1 MPLTGR
7 GRNQK
12 TGHHGECLQVAT
24 TEPTRADHTDPGP
37 EAGPR
42 IRQPERPRHEHGR
55 APSPD
60 RRPDHGPDRSPS
72 GHGRDQARGHGTSTA
87 EAKKPAEHPE
97 PAGPS
102 ESAEPS
108 EPAQQAQPTKSSR
121 LTSALT
127 ALREWIVRHPILF
140 VTAVSGVLHIA
151 WFFTFAN
158 SGGDLAAQDAWAEF
172 VGRHPDSAYNLAW
185 YGGMHP
191 VSYSVVSPYLM
202 SVLGVR
208 TTMMVSGTL
217 SAALLTLI
225 LVRSRPVRNPLWPAL
240 AGVYALLCNAASGRV
255 TYGLGTVF
263 ALGAVAVVFCWPHRW
278 RYKRWAKAL
287 CAAPLTALA
296 TMASPVAGLFVGLVA
311 VALFLQK
318 RRPGAWALGLAPAIV
333 VAVSAWLFPFSGTQP
348 MSFGSAVLPLASA
361 IVVFAVVP
369 RAWTTIRITSAVYAL
384 GVLLVWLISSQI
396 GSNIT
401 RLPMLFA
408 GVVMLAA
415 LPFTVPRSRK
425 WYTIV
430 LAFVGFVSWIGF
442 KSVDDV
448 VHTTPTASWT
458 RELAPLVNELQE
470 VGAEKGRVEV
480 VPARSHREAS
490 ALAPYVNLARGWNRQ
505 ADMERNPLFYDD
517 TLNSANYYE
526 WLKRWA
532 VHFVVLPKDEP
543 DGDGG
548 ERERELVQ
556 RGQPYLTQIWGD
568 ANWQLFKVND
578 PAPMAEPHAVVE
590 RAGQNEWTMK
600 VTRPGRILVRIPYSP
615 WLSIVDEDGNK
626 VERPQET
633 EASKNR
639 ADEDSPKTYD
649 NVNGCLTET
658 EEDADGDKWT
668 MLVAPKTGIYR
679 LAAPYTLPRGTPC
692 PDELK

>member
-1 MPLTGR
+1 M
-7 GRNQK
+7 
-12 TGHHGECLQVAT
+12 AT
-24 TEPTRADHTDPGP
+24 AEPTRADETDPGP
-37 EAGPR
+37 GTGPR
-42 IRQPERPRHEHGR
+42 IRPP
-55 APSPD
+55 
-60 RRPDHGPDRSPS
+60 
-72 GHGRDQARGHGTSTA
+72 TSTGDDPGRRA
-87 EAKKPAEHPE
+87 EDDHTPDTPDAPGTPDAPDTPA
-97 PAGPS
+97 A
-102 ESAEPS
+102 
-108 EPAQQAQPTKSSR
+108 SR
-121 LTSALT
+121 FAALT
-127 ALREWIVRHPILF
+127 TALTTATATLRERIRRHPVLS
-140 VTAVSGVLHIA
+140 VTLVSGVLHVV

-191 VSYSVVSPYLM
+191 VSYSMVSPYLM

-208 TTMMVSGTL
+208 TTMMIAGTI
-217 SAALLTLI
+217 SATLLTLV
-225 LVRSRPVRNPLWPAL
+225 LVRSRPVRDPLWPAL
-240 AGVYALLCNAASGRV
+240 AGVFAFLCNAASGRV
-255 TYGLGTVF
+255 TFGLGTMF
-263 ALGAVAVVFCWPHRW
+263 ALGGVAVVFCWPYRW

-287 CAAPLTALA
+287 CAAPLAALA

-318 RRPGAWALGLAPAIV
+318 RRPGAWALGLAPAAV

-348 MSFGSAVLPLASA
+348 MSFGSATLPLAYSV
-361 IVVFAVVP
+361 IVFAVVP
-369 RAWTTIRITSAVYAL
+369 REWKTVRITSAVYGL

-408 GVVMLAA
+408 GVVLMAA

-425 WYTIV
+425 WYVIV
-430 LAFVGFVSWIGF
+430 VTFVGFVTWIGF

-448 VHTTPTASWT
+448 VHTTPAASWA

-517 TLNSANYYE
+517 TLNSANYHE
-526 WLKRWA
+526 WLGRWA

-548 ERERELVQ
+548 ERERQLVQ
-556 RGQPYLTQIWGD
+556 RGMPYLKQIWGD
-568 ANWQLFKVND
+568 ANWQLFRVTD
-578 PAPMAEPHAVVE
+578 PAPLAEPNAVVD
-590 RAGQNEWTMK
+590 RAAQGELTMDVK
-600 VTRPGRILVRIPYSP
+600 KAGRILIRIPYSP
-615 WLSIVDEDGNK
+615 WLSIVDAKGNK
-626 VERPQET
+626 LKPPQET
-633 EASKNR
+633 KASEER
-639 ADEDSPKTYD
+639 ADGTPRTYD
-649 NVNGCLTET
+649 NVNGCLMET
-658 EEDADGDKWT
+658 EEDADGDQWT
-668 MLVAPKTGIYR
+668 MLIAPHAGTYR
-679 LAAPYTLPRGTPC
+679 LAAPYTVPRGTPC

>member
-1 MPLTGR
+1 M
-7 GRNQK
+7 
-12 TGHHGECLQVAT
+12 AT
-24 TEPTRADHTDPGP
+24 AEPTRADDADPGP
-37 EAGPR
+37 DTGPPPRVPAPRSESGRPTAPSEAEAEAEAGT
-42 IRQPERPRHEHGR
+42 G
-55 APSPD
+55 
-60 RRPDHGPDRSPS
+60 S
-72 GHGRDQARGHGTSTA
+72 GSAM
-87 EAKKPAEHPE
+87 PAV
-97 PAGPS
+97 
-102 ESAEPS
+102 
-108 EPAQQAQPTKSSR
+108 
-121 LTSALT
+121 LL
-127 ALREWIVRHPILF
+127 ALRERLLRHPVLSMT
-140 VTAVSGVLHIA
+140 VLSGVLHVV

-208 TTMMVSGTL
+208 TTMMIAGTVSAG
-217 SAALLTLI
+217 LLTMVLI
-225 LVRSRPVRNPLWPAL
+225 RSRSVRNPLWAAC
-240 AGVYALLCNAASGRV
+240 AGVFAFLCNAASGRV
-255 TYGLGTVF
+255 TFGLGTVF
-263 ALGAVAVVFCWPHRW
+263 ALGAVAVVFCWPYKW

-287 CAAPLTALA
+287 CAAPLAALA

-318 RRPGAWALGLAPAIV
+318 RRPGAWALGVAPAAV

-348 MSFGSAVLPLASA
+348 MAFGSVILPFAYGVLVCFL
-361 IVVFAVVP
+361 VP
-369 RAWTTIRITSAVYAL
+369 RDWLTVRLTSAVYAL

-396 GSNIT
+396 GTNIS

-408 GVVMLAA
+408 GVALVAA
-415 LPFTVPRSRK
+415 LPFAVPRSRR
-425 WYTIV
+425 WYAIV
-430 LAFVGFVSWIGF
+430 LSVAVFCGWIGF

-448 VHTTPTASWT
+448 VHTTPAASWA
-458 RELAPLVNELQE
+458 RELAPLVNELQQ

-517 TLNSANYYE
+517 TLNSANYHE

-532 VHFVVLPKDEP
+532 VHFVVLPKDDP

-548 ERERELVQ
+548 ERERALVQ
-556 RGQPYLTQIWGD
+556 RGMPYLKQIWGD
-568 ANWQLFKVND
+568 ANWQLFRVTD
-578 PAPMAEPHAVVE
+578 PTPLAEPDAVVE
-590 RAGQNEWTMK
+590 RAEQGEMTLQVK
-600 VTRPGRILVRIPYSP
+600 KAGRVLIRIPYSP
-615 WLSIVDEDGNK
+615 WLSIVDADGK
-626 VERPQET
+626 SLKAPEET
-633 EASKNR
+633 DASKDR
-639 ADEDSPKTYD
+639 PEGEPKTYD

-668 MLVAPKTGIYR
+668 ELLAPTPGTYR
-679 LAAPYTLPRGTPC
+679 LAAPYQLPRGTPC